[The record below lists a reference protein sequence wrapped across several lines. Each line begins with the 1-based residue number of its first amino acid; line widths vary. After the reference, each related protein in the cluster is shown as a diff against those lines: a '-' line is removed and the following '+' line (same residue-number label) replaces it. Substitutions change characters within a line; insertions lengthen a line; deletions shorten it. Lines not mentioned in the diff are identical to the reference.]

1 LEEGGYRLDLVRE
14 EGNEFSPRLELPGP
28 LAPHYPVC
36 GYPRIAEFRRMLE
49 ELDLERV
56 LCQWQGYY
64 FYAHTA
70 ILDNEE
76 MGVFFFARENGIS
89 FRFPREHWQSIRN
102 LFRRAW
108 QAPEVIH
115 TWEAQ
120 VLEYG
125 EL

>member
-1 LEEGGYRLDLVRE
+1 
-14 EGNEFSPRLELPGP
+14 
-28 LAPHYPVC
+28 
-36 GYPRIAEFRRMLE
+36 MLE
-49 ELDLERV
+49 ELDLDRD

-70 ILDNEE
+70 ILENEGR
-76 MGVFFFARENGIS
+76 GVFFFARENGIT
-89 FRFPREHWQSIRN
+89 FRFPMEHWQSIRN

>member
-1 LEEGGYRLDLVRE
+1 
-14 EGNEFSPRLELPGP
+14 
-28 LAPHYPVC
+28 
-36 GYPRIAEFRRMLE
+36 MLE
-49 ELDLERV
+49 GLDLEQD

-70 ILDNEE
+70 ILDNGER
-76 MGVFFFARENGIS
+76 GVFFFARENGIT
-89 FRFPREHWQSIRN
+89 FRFPVEHWQSIRN

>member
-1 LEEGGYRLDLVRE
+1 
-14 EGNEFSPRLELPGP
+14 
-28 LAPHYPVC
+28 
-36 GYPRIAEFRRMLE
+36 
-49 ELDLERV
+49 
-56 LCQWQGYY
+56 
-64 FYAHTA
+64 
-70 ILDNEE
+70 
-76 MGVFFFARENGIS
+76 VFFFARENGIT
-89 FRFPREHWQSIRN
+89 FRFPMAHWQSIRN